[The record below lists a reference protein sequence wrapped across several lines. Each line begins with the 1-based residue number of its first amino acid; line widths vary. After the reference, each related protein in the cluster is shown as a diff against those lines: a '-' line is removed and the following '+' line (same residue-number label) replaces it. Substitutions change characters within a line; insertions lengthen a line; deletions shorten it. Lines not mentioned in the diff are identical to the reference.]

1 MAAGVLF
8 AMVLPGLAI
17 LLVVL
22 AVAEHAWSR
31 HGRRSPLYRRERRA
45 LSAGGL
51 DVFSAA
57 LVPGKAIDLEQ
68 QRVREMTR
76 DDVADG
82 APPYGRID
90 LDSGVAY
97 LDVR

>member
-1 MAAGVLF
+1 M
-8 AMVLPGLAI
+8 
-17 LLVVL
+17 
-22 AVAEHAWSR
+22 
-31 HGRRSPLYRRERRA
+31 
-45 LSAGGL
+45 

-57 LVPGKAIDLEQ
+57 LFPGKAVDLEE

-90 LDSGVAY
+90 LDSGV
-97 LDVR
+97 VHVERG

>member
-1 MAAGVLF
+1 V
-8 AMVLPGLAI
+8 
-17 LLVVL
+17 
-22 AVAEHAWSR
+22 
-31 HGRRSPLYRRERRA
+31 YRRERHA
-45 LSAGGL
+45 LSAGGM

-57 LVPGKAIDLEQ
+57 LFPGKAVDLEL

-82 APPYGRID
+82 APPFARID

-97 LDVR
+97 LDPG